1 MMLKR
6 TAQAFAAGAALH
18 LGVTAAQEDSLIPP
32 GPGEAEFQTENV
44 PVEPR
49 GFPEASGSSQDF
61 RQDADEALRDAR
73 DEDRRDVREQ
83 VIERE
88 SRYAPNGAPTTS
100 PQIDGRVQAATQG
113 LQIDDET
120 RSRYRWHN
128 GEWWFK
134 TRSGQWKFY
143 REGRWQDFDPTTYE
157 PLTRGGAS
165 YSPQSGGDLAAPQT
179 FSSGG
184 SYYDAGRGYSTIRPN
199 DYRGDL
205 NRTDGR
211 LYGGSRNYDGRYDG
225 RYYDPRLNNQGLGD
239 PRFNA
244 PGYGYQGPYGAG
256 YRGYDPGTDR
266 YYGVDPYGRG
276 NSISGQQYRRGVIGS
291 EIGGRIG
298 GNTGAII
305 GGALGAGTA
314 D

>member
-18 LGVTAAQEDSLIPP
+18 LGVAAAQDDSLLVPP
-32 GPGEAEFQTENV
+32 SPGEAESQAQDV
-44 PVEPR
+44 PVEPGDAR
-49 GFPEASGSSQDF
+49 GTIDASG
-61 RQDADEALRDAR
+61 EAPREANEELRDVP
-73 DEDRRDVREQ
+73 RDVPGGA
-83 VIERE
+83 IPGE
-88 SRYAPNGAPTTS
+88 SRFAPDAAPADRL
-100 PQIDGRVQAATQG
+100 QADGRIQAATEG

-143 REGRWQDFDPTTYE
+143 REGRWQDFDPTTYQ
-157 PLTRGGAS
+157 PLTPSGAS
-165 YSPQSGGDLAAPQT
+165 YAPQSGGTYAAPQT
-179 FSSGG
+179 FSSSGG
-184 SYYDAGRGYSTIRPN
+184 YYYDGGRGYTTNRPYTYGSN
-199 DYRGDL
+199 LD
-205 NRTDGR
+205 RTDGR
-211 LYGGSRNYDGRYDG
+211 IYGGSRNYDGRYDG
-225 RYYDPRLNNQGLGD
+225 RYYDSRFNNQGYGD
-239 PRFNA
+239 PRFNN

-276 NSISGQQYRRGVIGS
+276 NSISGDRYRGGVIGS

-298 GNTGAII
+298 GNAGAIL
-305 GGALGAGTA
+305 GGALGAEAA